1 MIKEIIVDTKIT
13 IDDGMERSFNID
25 ENLAIE
31 LNTELSKLYFI
42 NKNNIVSWVPWY
54 EYTLMG
60 TWKYIVLP
68 VSNDTKNE

>member
-42 NKNNIVSWVPWY
+42 NKNNIVS
-54 EYTLMG
+54 
-60 TWKYIVLP
+60 
-68 VSNDTKNE
+68 